1 MSKSNTQQVSE
12 FIESIRYEDFPP
24 EVIEQVKRLTIHT
37 IGVSIAAAPIEQA
50 QNAIRLSE
58 EKGGKPEATIW
69 GGNGQKVPAEDAA
82 FSNATLADILDWED
96 CSWTGHPSAG
106 VIAAAY
112 AVAEG
117 LGTSGKDYITAVVTG
132 YEGYQRVAMAVQPSR
147 EYYQNHSWGLSSWQI
162 FGSQI
167 AAAKLYGLDAK
178 KINQSFGAAVYAAP
192 GPLGLHAGAE
202 KSDVYH
208 FAHGIDAYNGIFASK
223 LARAGIEN
231 GTDYLD
237 GPRGYWSLVSD
248 RNDESWYLR
257 DAGSRWLILETYIKH
272 WPANMWVQ
280 TPLELLDAIYKE
292 HPFTADKVKE
302 IRLSPVTTLTALDY
316 SKTPRTTLD
325 AQFNASFCLAAY
337 ILNPDLQAGW
347 FTADQLN
354 RKELIAL
361 AAKVKEVGETLTPTD
376 HFDVFKTGSFPEMS
390 LEIDL
395 KDGTVLSKTLR
406 YPKGHPKN
414 NTTLEEEYALFR
426 KITAPFIGGEKA
438 ENFIKAID
446 DLENLENLAEA
457 SKNLVR

>member
-1 MSKSNTQQVSE
+1 
-12 FIESIRYEDFPP
+12 
-24 EVIEQVKRLTIHT
+24 
-37 IGVSIAAAPIEQA
+37 
-50 QNAIRLSE
+50 
-58 EKGGKPEATIW
+58 
-69 GGNGQKVPAEDAA
+69 
-82 FSNATLADILDWED
+82 
-96 CSWTGHPSAG
+96 
-106 VIAAAY
+106 
-112 AVAEG
+112 
-117 LGTSGKDYITAVVTG
+117 
-132 YEGYQRVAMAVQPSR
+132 
-147 EYYQNHSWGLSSWQI
+147 
-162 FGSQI
+162 
-167 AAAKLYGLDAK
+167 
-178 KINQSFGAAVYAAP
+178 
-192 GPLGLHAGAE
+192 
-202 KSDVYH
+202 
-208 FAHGIDAYNGIFASK
+208 
-223 LARAGIEN
+223 
-231 GTDYLD
+231 
-237 GPRGYWSLVSD
+237 
-248 RNDESWYLR
+248 
-257 DAGSRWLILETYIKH
+257 
-272 WPANMWVQ
+272 MWVQ

-337 ILNPDLQAGW
+337 ILNPDPQAGW